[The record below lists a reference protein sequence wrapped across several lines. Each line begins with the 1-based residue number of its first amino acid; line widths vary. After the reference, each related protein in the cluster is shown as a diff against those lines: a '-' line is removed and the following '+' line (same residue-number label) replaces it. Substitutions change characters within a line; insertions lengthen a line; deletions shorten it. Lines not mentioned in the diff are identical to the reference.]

1 MAQVDGAKRSAL
13 PTGSDDDNGLLPAFS
28 WAGMET
34 GGKKPRWPGAE
45 VAMKKEL
52 ENSGKILIY
61 QNEKGD
67 TKVDVYFEEDT
78 IWMTQ
83 KSMCEL
89 YQVAK
94 SSISEHIS
102 NIFKDGELEPAATVR
117 KFRTVQIE
125 GGRQVARERD
135 YYNLDMILA
144 VGYRVRS
151 NVGSHFRRWASGVL
165 TEYMKKGFALND
177 ERLRNP
183 REFGA
188 DYFDELL
195 ERIRDIR
202 ASEKRVYQKVKDI
215 FALSVDY
222 DSKSPAAQNFFKS
235 VQNKLEYAA
244 TGYTAPEIIAARA
257 DASKDNMGLT
267 SFKGARVRR
276 GDVTVAKNYM
286 TQEEISTLNLIVN
299 MYLDY
304 AELQAKGHHPMHMA
318 DWERKLGE
326 FLRFNGRDVL
336 ENFGTVKREVA
347 EQLALDE
354 YEQFDAHRRALEA
367 EDDFAELAT
376 DVKKLK
382 P

>member
-1 MAQVDGAKRSAL
+1 MSEEL
-13 PTGSDDDNGLLPAFS
+13 LNTGN
-28 WAGMET
+28 
-34 GGKKPRWPGAE
+34 
-45 VAMKKEL
+45 
-52 ENSGKILIY
+52 ILIY

-67 TKVDVYFEEDT
+67 TKIDVYFAADT

-102 NIFKDGELEPAATVR
+102 NIYKDGELEPEATVR
-117 KFRTVQIE
+117 KFRTVQQE
-125 GGRQVARERD
+125 GARQVPRDLD
-135 YYNLDMILA
+135 YYNLNMILA

-151 NVGSHFRRWASGVL
+151 NVGIHFRRWASEVL

-202 ASEKRVYQKVKDI
+202 ASEKRVYTKIKEI

-222 DSKSPAAQNFFKS
+222 DSKSIIAQNFFKS

-257 DASKDNMGLT
+257 DASKNNMGLT
-267 SFKGARVRR
+267 SFKGAKVRR
-276 GDVTVAKNYM
+276 KDVIVAKNYM
-286 TQEEISTLNLIVN
+286 THEEISTLNLIVN

-304 AELQAKGHHPMHMA
+304 AELQAKGHQPMHMA
-318 DWERKLGE
+318 DWENKLE
-326 FLRFNGRDVL
+326 DFLRFNGREVL
-336 ENFGTVKREVA
+336 ENFGTVKREIA
-347 EQLALDE
+347 EKLALE
-354 YEQFDAHRRALEA
+354 QYEQFDENRRLLEA
-367 EDDFAELAT
+367 EIDINELTA
-376 DVKKLK
+376 DIKRLK

>member
-1 MAQVDGAKRSAL
+1 MS
-13 PTGSDDDNGLLPAFS
+13 N
-28 WAGMET
+28 
-34 GGKKPRWPGAE
+34 
-45 VAMKKEL
+45 EL
-52 ENSGKILIY
+52 ENTGKILIY

-67 TKVDVYFEEDT
+67 TKIDVYFEEDT

-83 KSMCEL
+83 RSMAEL
-89 YQVAK
+89 YQVTPQN
-94 SSISEHIS
+94 ITLHIKH
-102 NIFKDGELEPAATVR
+102 IYQDGELDPAATCKQYLQVQTEGAR
-117 KFRTVQIE
+117 KIRRNTKL
-125 GGRQVARERD
+125 
-135 YYNLDMILA
+135 YNLDMILA

-151 NVGSHFRRWASGVL
+151 NVGMHFRRWASGIL
-165 TEYMKKGFALND
+165 SEYMKKGFVLND
-177 ERLRNP
+177 DRLRNP
-183 REFGA
+183 KEFGA

-202 ASEKRVYQKVKDI
+202 ASEKRVYQKVKEI

-222 DSKSPAAQNFFKS
+222 DSKSPIAQNFFKS

-244 TGYTAPEIIAARA
+244 TGHTAPEIIAARA

-267 SFKGARVRR
+267 NFKGAKVRR

-304 AELQAKGHHPMHMA
+304 AELQAKGRHPMHMA
-318 DWERKLGE
+318 DWENKLGD

-347 EQLALDE
+347 EKLALTQ
-354 YEQFDAHRRALEA
+354 YEQYDAHRRKLEA
-367 EDDFAELAT
+367 QDDVDELTA
-376 DVKKLK
+376 DVKRLK
-382 P
+382 W

>member
-1 MAQVDGAKRSAL
+1 MSV
-13 PTGSDDDNGLLPAFS
+13 
-28 WAGMET
+28 
-34 GGKKPRWPGAE
+34 
-45 VAMKKEL
+45 EL

-67 TKVDVYFEEDT
+67 TKVDVYFQDDT

-94 SSISEHIS
+94 SSVSEHIS
-102 NIFKDGELEPAATVR
+102 NIYQDGELEETATVR

-125 GGRQVARERD
+125 GGRQVSRLMD

-151 NVGSHFRRWASGVL
+151 TVGIHFRRWASGIL
-165 TEYMKKGFALND
+165 SEYMKKGFVLND

-183 REFGA
+183 KEFGA

-202 ASEKRVYQKVKDI
+202 ASEKRVYQKVKEI
-215 FALSVDY
+215 FALAVDY
-222 DSKSPAAQNFFKS
+222 DKKSREADHFFKS
-235 VQNKLEYAA
+235 VQNKLEFAA
-244 TGYTAPEIIAARA
+244 TGHTAPEILAERA
-257 DASKDNMGLT
+257 DATKDNMGLT
-267 SFKGARVRR
+267 SFKGTKVRR

-286 TQEEISTLNLIVN
+286 TQEEISQLNLIVN

-304 AELQAKGHHPMHMA
+304 AELQAKNHKVMHMA
-318 DWERKLGE
+318 DWEAKLDG
-326 FLRFNGRDVL
+326 FLQFNGQEVL
-336 ENFGTVKREVA
+336 HNFGKVQREVA
-347 EQLALDE
+347 DKLALAE
-354 YEQFDAHRRALEA
+354 YEKFDTHRKAVEA
-367 EDDFAELAT
+367 ADVDELTA
-376 DVKKLK
+376 DVKRLK

>member
-1 MAQVDGAKRSAL
+1 MS
-13 PTGSDDDNGLLPAFS
+13 N
-28 WAGMET
+28 
-34 GGKKPRWPGAE
+34 
-45 VAMKKEL
+45 EL
-52 ENSGKILIY
+52 ENTGKILIY

-67 TKVDVYFEEDT
+67 TKIDVYFEEDT

-83 KSMCEL
+83 RSMAEL
-89 YQVAK
+89 YQVTPQN
-94 SSISEHIS
+94 ITLHIKH
-102 NIFKDGELEPAATVR
+102 IYQDGELDPAATCKQYLQVQTEGAR
-117 KFRTVQIE
+117 KIRRNTKL
-125 GGRQVARERD
+125 
-135 YYNLDMILA
+135 YNLDMILA
-144 VGYRVRS
+144 VCYRVRS
-151 NVGSHFRRWASGVL
+151 NVGMHFRRLASGIL
-165 TEYMKKGFALND
+165 SEYMKKGFVLND
-177 ERLRNP
+177 DRLRNP
-183 REFGA
+183 KEFGA

-202 ASEKRVYQKVKDI
+202 ASEKRVYQKVKEI

-222 DSKSPAAQNFFKS
+222 DSKSPIAQNFFKS

-244 TGYTAPEIIAARA
+244 TGHTAPEIIAARA

-267 SFKGARVRR
+267 NFKGAKVRR

-304 AELQAKGHHPMHMA
+304 AELQAKGRHPMHMA
-318 DWERKLGE
+318 DWENKLGD

-347 EQLALDE
+347 EKLALTQ
-354 YEQFDAHRRALEA
+354 YEQYDAHRRKLEA
-367 EDDFAELAT
+367 QDDVDELTA
-376 DVKKLK
+376 DVKRLK

>member
-1 MAQVDGAKRSAL
+1 MSGEQAN
-13 PTGSDDDNGLLPAFS
+13 T
-28 WAGMET
+28 
-34 GGKKPRWPGAE
+34 
-45 VAMKKEL
+45 
-52 ENSGKILIY
+52 GKILIY

-67 TKVDVYFEEDT
+67 TKIDVYFEDDT

-83 KSMCEL
+83 SAMCDL

-102 NIFKDGELEPAATVR
+102 HIFKDGELDPQATVR
-117 KFRTVQIE
+117 KFRTVQLE
-125 GGRQVARERD
+125 GARQVTRERD
-135 YYNLDMILA
+135 CYNLDMILA

-151 NVGSHFRRWASGVL
+151 NVGMHFRRWASNVL
-165 TEYMKKGFALND
+165 TEYMKKGFVLND

-202 ASEKRVYQKVKDI
+202 ASEKRVYQKVKEI

-222 DSKSPAAQNFFKS
+222 DSQSRIAQNFFKS

-244 TGYTAPEIIAARA
+244 TGHTAPEIIAARA

-267 SFKGARVRR
+267 AFKGAKVRR

-286 TQEEISTLNLIVN
+286 THEEISTLNLIVN

-318 DWERKLGE
+318 DWENKLGD
-326 FLRFNGRDVL
+326 FLRFNGREVL
-336 ENFGTVKREVA
+336 QNFGTVKREVA
-347 EQLALDE
+347 EKLAL
-354 YEQFDAHRRALEA
+354 EQYAQYDAHRRALEA
-367 EDDFAELAT
+367 ADDVDELAT
-376 DVKKLK
+376 DVKRLK
-382 P
+382 

>member
-1 MAQVDGAKRSAL
+1 MS
-13 PTGSDDDNGLLPAFS
+13 N
-28 WAGMET
+28 
-34 GGKKPRWPGAE
+34 
-45 VAMKKEL
+45 EL
-52 ENSGKILIY
+52 ENTGKILIY

-67 TKVDVYFEEDT
+67 TKIDVYFEEDT

-83 KSMCEL
+83 RSMAEL
-89 YQVAK
+89 YQVTPQN
-94 SSISEHIS
+94 ITLHIKH
-102 NIFKDGELEPAATVR
+102 IYQDGELDPAATCKQYLQVQTEGAR
-117 KFRTVQIE
+117 KIRRNTKL
-125 GGRQVARERD
+125 
-135 YYNLDMILA
+135 YNLDMILA

-151 NVGSHFRRWASGVL
+151 NVGMHFRRWASGIL
-165 TEYMKKGFALND
+165 SEYMKKGFVLND
-177 ERLRNP
+177 DRLRNP
-183 REFGA
+183 KEFGA

-202 ASEKRVYQKVKDI
+202 ASEKRVYQKVKEI

-222 DSKSPAAQNFFKS
+222 DSKSPIAQNFFKS

-244 TGYTAPEIIAARA
+244 TGHTAPEIIAARA

-267 SFKGARVRR
+267 NFKGAKVRR

-304 AELQAKGHHPMHMA
+304 AELQAKGRHPMHMA
-318 DWERKLGE
+318 DWENKLGD

-336 ENFGTVKREVA
+336 ENFRTVKREVA
-347 EQLALDE
+347 EKLALTQ
-354 YEQFDAHRRALEA
+354 YEQYDAHRRKLEA
-367 EDDFAELAT
+367 QDDVDELTA
-376 DVKKLK
+376 DVKRLK